1 VVLRDG
7 AQKCGEPGAGAMQAG
22 ADGANGDGE
31 DEGDLLVGE
40 LLELAEDDDLF
51 EEERKVF
58 EPFADGG
65 DGLGAGELLDWIVV
79 GGWGIEGFVYRVDGV
94 DGDEALVAFEVTPE
108 LAAGDAA
115 EPGGEGRALGI
126 VTVGLAE
133 ESEEDFLGDLL
144 GYGVVAAETKDVAID
159 ERPVAAIEDCDGVGG
174 TLLGGGE
181 QLRVG
186 VLIDAMLAP
195 GREHI

>member
-1 VVLRDG
+1 M
-7 AQKCGEPGAGAMQAG
+7 A
-22 ADGANGDGE
+22 
-31 DEGDLLVGE
+31 
-40 LLELAEDDDLF
+40 
-51 EEERKVF
+51 
-58 EPFADGG
+58 
-65 DGLGAGELLDWIVV
+65 
-79 GGWGIEGFVYRVDGV
+79 
-94 DGDEALVAFEVTPE
+94 PE

-115 EPGGEGRALGI
+115 EPGGEGCALG
-126 VTVGLAE
+126 VVAVGLAE